1 MSLEATKSSYRSK
14 LAQLGRGALHAL
26 FPNDFEFY
34 SISLE
39 LVDSQGNTVDYFIWP
54 INPNEIRE
62 NHPEI
67 TNIRK
72 TIGGVNVLKNSTF
85 NPRTISIRGNFG
97 RDFLVLIGGQEFVF
111 AGFGASIRNGKFSI
125 TPPSLLDNPV
135 PQFSTFIKTGYGCVK
150 LLQAIKD
157 KSKGLDEWRKPY
169 SLYLYN
175 PILGN
180 NYQVEFRDFSPSQ
193 DVQNSN
199 MLPTYNLTLTAVASL
214 DNVFSRRVNLKSG
227 VKLTALTHLQKTANT
242 LANNLKISL
251 GT

>member
-1 MSLEATKSSYRSK
+1 MSILATKSSFRSK
-14 LAQLGRGALHAL
+14 LAQLGRGTLHAL

-54 INPNEIRE
+54 INPKEIKE
-62 NHPEI
+62 VQPEI

-85 NPRTISIRGNFG
+85 NPRTVLIRGNFG
-97 RDFLVLIGGQEFVF
+97 RDFVMLAGGQEFIF
-111 AGFGASIRNGKFSI
+111 AGFGVSIRNGRFSVQK
-125 TPPSLLDNPV
+125 PDLLNNPI

-150 LLQAIKD
+150 LLESMKE
-157 KSKGLDEWRKPY
+157 KSRGLDEWKKPH

-180 NYQVEFRDFSPSQ
+180 NYQVEFKDFSPSQ
-193 DVQNSN
+193 DEQNSN
-199 MLPTYNLTLTAVASL
+199 MLPTYNLTLVAVASL
-214 DNVFSRRVNLKSG
+214 DSVFSRRANLNSG
-227 VKLTALTHLQKTANT
+227 IKLTALSHLQKTANT